1 MKSVKLLV
9 LLTLFAATPA
19 LWAVQTNAQNG
30 CDEEF
35 GQNYWNQHPTARA
48 QEESTAVAA
57 GGKLALR
64 PPRNGGV
71 AVEGWD
77 RDVIS
82 VVACKT
88 AGGDT
93 AAEAQQVLSGI
104 RIKTEAGLVTAE
116 GPAGGEWTV

>member
-1 MKSVKLLV
+1 MRSVKLLV

-19 LWAVQTNAQNG
+19 LWALQTTAQTG

-35 GQNYWNQHPTARA
+35 GQTYWNQHPTARA
-48 QEESTAVAA
+48 QEEHTAVAA

-77 RDVIS
+77 RNVIS
-82 VVACKT
+82 VVACK
-88 AGGDT
+88 AASGDT
-93 AAEAQQVLSGI
+93 EAEAQQ
-104 RIKTEAGLVTAE
+104 
-116 GPAGGEWTV
+116 